1 MLFVVVIGVVVLL
14 LLLLLLFFCPVLGR
28 MFRCFI
34 LVSDFCSEQ
43 EMKLM

>member
-1 MLFVVVIGVVVLL
+1 MLFVVVIGVVVL